1 MVGRCG
7 GIVSPGDKAV
17 IPSGA
22 GGSVALE
29 KQSIYFNFTRIAV
42 SGALVGH
49 NVMLVGVVRGIDVT
63 VTVAKCVD

>member
-7 GIVSPGDKAV
+7 GLVSPRNTAV

-22 GGSVALE
+22 GGSVAPE

-42 SGALVGH
+42 SGALAGH
-49 NVMLVGVVRGIDVT
+49 NVMLVGVVKGTDVT
-63 VTVAKCVD
+63 VTVAKCAD